1 MSAVCVYP
9 PSGTAQEVAVT
20 MPDPALA
27 PIPEVAYRARVAAV
41 REALGQRD
49 LDGLLC
55 LDMHDVVY
63 LTGFFHTPSER
74 PVGCFVPAQGE
85 PVLYLPLLEREHAGE
100 TWLGSVETYAEF
112 PGVRHPVAWMVDRC
126 GAVRLGVDALDVR
139 VAQDLTAD
147 GRALTPCDV
156 VERLRW
162 RKSPAELE
170 LVRAAALF
178 ADTCLEHVLAQAGA
192 IAAGG
197 GSELDILAAALDATE
212 AAMRARL
219 GDTFEGT
226 PTRVVGTV
234 HSGPRAALPHGST
247 SRRRP
252 RRGDVLIAGIGVAV
266 GGYHAESGASFVFG
280 PANDDQFHCLRAAE
294 ACDLAARAVCRPG
307 ARGDSVDEAG
317 MQVLRAAG
325 LGSFIRHR
333 IGHGMGV
340 QGHESPWLAP
350 GGTVTLEAGM
360 VFSNEPGIY
369 RPGIDGYRT
378 INTMIVS
385 AAGVEVP
392 SRFQAEHPLETRQL
406 DA

>member
-1 MSAVCVYP
+1 
-9 PSGTAQEVAVT
+9 
-20 MPDPALA
+20 MPAAALA
-27 PIPEVAYRARVAAV
+27 PIAEAAYRARVAAV
-41 REALGQRD
+41 QATLGHLE

-74 PVGCFVPAQGE
+74 PIGCYVPAQGE
-85 PVLYLPLLEREHAGE
+85 PVLYVPLLEREHAAA
-100 TWLGSVETYAEF
+100 TWLASVETYAEF
-112 PGVRHPVAWMVDRC
+112 PGVRHPVAWMVDHC
-126 GAVRLGVDALDVR
+126 GAACLGVDALDLR
-139 VAQDLTAD
+139 VAEGLAAD
-147 GRALTPCDV
+147 GRVLTPCDV

-162 RKSPAELE
+162 RKGPSELA
-170 LVRAAALF
+170 LVRAAAAF
-178 ADTCLEHVLAQAGA
+178 ADRCLEHVLAEAGA
-192 IAAGG
+192 IAAAG
-197 GSELDILAAALDATE
+197 GSELDILATALDATE
-212 AAMRARL
+212 ADMRTGL
-219 GDTFEGT
+219 GDAFAGT

-266 GGYHAESGASFVFG
+266 GGYHAESGATFVFG
-280 PANDDQFHCLRAAE
+280 PASDDQLHCLRAAE
-294 ACDLAARAVCRPG
+294 ACDRAARAACRPG

-317 MQVLRAAG
+317 MRVLREAG

-350 GGTVTLEAGM
+350 GGTTTIESGM

-369 RPGIDGYRT
+369 RPGVDGYRT
-378 INTMIVS
+378 INTMIVR
-385 AAGVEVP
+385 ATDVEVP
-392 SRFQAEHPLETRQL
+392 SRFQAEHPLEVRQL

>member
-1 MSAVCVYP
+1 
-9 PSGTAQEVAVT
+9 
-20 MPDPALA
+20 MPAAALA
-27 PIPEVAYRARVAAV
+27 PIDEDRYRARVAAV
-41 REALGQRD
+41 QAALGNLP

-55 LDMHDVVY
+55 LDMHDVIY

-74 PVGCFVPAQGE
+74 PIGCYVPARGE
-85 PVLYLPLLEREHAGE
+85 PVLYVPLLEREHAAA
-100 TWLGSVETYAEF
+100 TWLASVETYPEF
-112 PGVRHPVAWMVDRC
+112 PGVQHPVAWMVDHC
-126 GAVRLGVDALDVR
+126 GAACLGVDALDLR
-139 VAQDLTAD
+139 LAQQLAAD
-147 GRALTPCDV
+147 GRVLTPCDV

-162 RKSPAELE
+162 RKGPTELA
-170 LVRAAALF
+170 LVRAAAAF
-178 ADTCLEHVLAQAGA
+178 ADRCLEHVLAQAGA
-192 IAAGG
+192 IAAAG

-212 AAMRARL
+212 ADMRASL
-219 GDTFEGT
+219 GDAFEGT

-266 GGYHAESGASFVFG
+266 GGYHAESGATFVFG
-280 PANDDQFHCLRAAE
+280 PASDDQRHCLRAAE
-294 ACDLAARAVCRPG
+294 ACDRAAQTACRPG
-307 ARGDSVDEAG
+307 ARGDTVDEAG
-317 MQVLRAAG
+317 MLVLREAG

-350 GGTVTLEAGM
+350 GGTTTIESGM

-378 INTMIVS
+378 INTMIVNTT
-385 AAGVEVP
+385 GVEVP
-392 SRFQAEHPLETRQL
+392 SRFQAEHPLEVRQL